1 MKTDCSS
8 CLCPPARAP
17 DWLPGMSPLIPGRS
31 GTSPAASGM
40 SPLVGNIPGLW
51 RGGIPDRLGD
61 IPDAAR
67 DIPGG
72 RGYPRRGVGDIR
84 VAGISP
90 IFFGNVP
97 AQPGISPGDPGMS
110 SGTGSPKFLNFL
122 NS

>member
-40 SPLVGNIPGLW
+40 SPLVGDIPGLW

-61 IPDAAR
+61 IWSVEDLTQFKILV
-67 DIPGG
+67 DL
-72 RGYPRRGVGDIR
+72 
-84 VAGISP
+84 
-90 IFFGNVP
+90 
-97 AQPGISPGDPGMS
+97 
-110 SGTGSPKFLNFL
+110 GSWGQSRILGSF
-122 NS
+122 